1 MNPKKNVEKQRAE
14 DNVKE
19 KVRGSAP
26 YRKATWE
33 RTGLSATCNNLE
45 SDPPNHTEQLSF
57 TVSQGTQLSMFCVKC
72 TLDTGSSNFIFDDF
86 LPVFSK
92 VGSNSISPSSPLPKT
107 DCKMKNKTCVCKK
120 PLSFSLTLSLLHMHT
135 NVANR

>member
-19 KVRGSAP
+19 VRVSAP

-33 RTGLSATCNNLE
+33 RTGLSTTYNSLE
-45 SDPPNHTEQLSF
+45 SDPPSHTEQLSF
-57 TVSQGTQLSMFCVKC
+57 TVSQGTQLSLFCVKC
-72 TLDTGSSNFIFDDF
+72 ILDTGSSNFIFDDF
-86 LPVFSK
+86 RPVFSK
-92 VGSNSISPSSPLPKT
+92 VDSNSISPSSSLPKT

-120 PLSFSLTLSLLHMHT
+120 PLSFSLTLSLFYTYTQML
-135 NVANR
+135 